1 MKIAFLADPLDTQY
15 AGIHVFCKELL
26 SAVDHLNFDHDIY
39 VIRSKEKDEFK
50 NLKEVAIPIRKG
62 VPAHHRTRL
71 FTAFPK
77 YLKQN
82 NFDVVIELAHF
93 GPFGLPNTIKQV
105 TYIHDLTP
113 VTHKKFHGLAS
124 HKFHRLLLPRILKKS
139 HLILCNSKQTQGDVN
154 NFVAGIEDK
163 VKIIQLG
170 ISDYFKPSFDASII
184 KKLKIRGPFLL
195 HVGTLEPRK
204 NIPMLI
210 KAFTELKKAEDS
222 SDLQLVL
229 AGKPGWDFQ
238 EILNAKHSSPYSDS
252 ILLTDFVSRNEL
264 RVLYT
269 HAECL
274 VMPSYYEGFGLPVIE
289 AMACGCPC
297 FISGEGALK
306 EVGGEAAIYFDIYNI
321 KSLIDQ
327 IQQLLISKEEQL
339 KWREKALKHAKKYS
353 WKNTALSFITSV
365 EKLTSFS

>member
-26 SAVDHLNFDHDIY
+26 NAIDQLDLDHDIY
-39 VIRSKEKDEFK
+39 VIRPEAKAEFK
-50 NLKEVAIPIRKG
+50 NLKEVVIPIRKG
-62 VPAHHRTRL
+62 VPAHHRARL

-82 NFDVVIELAHF
+82 QFDIVIELAHF
-93 GPFGLPNTIKQV
+93 GPFGLPDSIKQV

-113 VTHKKFHGLAS
+113 VTHKKFHGIAS
-124 HKFHRLLLPRILKKS
+124 HKFHRLILPRILRKS
-139 HLILCNSKQTQGDVN
+139 HLVLCNSKQTQGDVN
-154 NFVAGIEDK
+154 DFVPGIEEK

-184 KKLKIRGPFLL
+184 KKLKIKNPFLL

-204 NIPMLI
+204 NIPLLI
-210 KAFTELKKAEDS
+210 QTFTELRQAQPS

-229 AGKPGWDFQ
+229 AGKRGWDFQ
-238 EILNAKHSSPYSDS
+238 EILDAKKSSPFGDS
-252 ILLTDFVSRNEL
+252 ILLTDFVSKKEL

-274 VMPSYYEGFGLPVIE
+274 VMPSYHEGFGLPVLE

-297 FISGEGALK
+297 LISGEGALK
-306 EVGGEAAIYFDIYNI
+306 EVGGEAAIYFDIHNI
-321 KSLIDQ
+321 KSLINQ
-327 IQQLLISKEEQL
+327 TQQLLINKEEQL
-339 KWREKALKHAKKYS
+339 KWREKALDHTKKYS
-353 WKNTALSFITSV
+353 WKNTAISFMRSV
-365 EKLTSFS
+365 ENLTSFS